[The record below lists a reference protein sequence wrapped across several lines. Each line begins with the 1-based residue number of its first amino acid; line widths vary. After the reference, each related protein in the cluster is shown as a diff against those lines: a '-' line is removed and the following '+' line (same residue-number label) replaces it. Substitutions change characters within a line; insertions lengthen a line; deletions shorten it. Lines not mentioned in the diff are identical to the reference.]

1 MYKKRFYGFA
11 VTAIV
16 LTGCGGGN
24 YQQNNTPQLS
34 PSQKLSRQ
42 YVDDIK
48 RSNQLTKDCSEAVNK
63 TDEAVLIHKEVLFA
77 AQSDS
82 NAKDLMSSKQRINA
96 KQSAAL
102 EKFIIAQKS
111 CRGLRIDSLRN
122 VPYLASA
129 YLDYFKKSDELD
141 SQLLSKKITIGEANQ
156 KVVTLLQER
165 TVNMHEARQKITADL
180 GAMRQKEISLALQQ
194 QGVAAQQAH
203 AAHHRKFVSESRQKD
218 NFSQLKRQMQNEKIK
233 NGTQI
238 SKVLVVTL

>member
-1 MYKKRFYGFA
+1 MGLIMYKKRFYGFA

-24 YQQNNTPQLS
+24 YQQNNTAQLS

-48 RSNQLTKDCSEAVNK
+48 RSNQLTRDCSEAVNK

-77 AQSDS
+77 SQGDA
-82 NAKDLMSSKQRINA
+82 NAKDLMSSKLRINA

-102 EKFIIAQKS
+102 DKFIIAQKS
-111 CRGLRIDSLRN
+111 CRALRIDSLKN

-129 YLDYFKKSDELD
+129 YLDYFKKSDELA
-141 SQLLSKKITIGEANQ
+141 SLLLSKKITIGEANQ

-165 TVNMHEARQKITADL
+165 TVSINEARQKITTDL
-180 GAMRQKEISLALQQ
+180 GAMRQKEIALALQQ
-194 QGVAAQQAH
+194 QGVAAQQAQAD
-203 AAHHRKFVSESRQKD
+203 AARRANDRLMWKDINDSLKPQWMDSTPSCLGPGCRQ
-218 NFSQLKRQMQNEKIK
+218 
-233 NGTQI
+233 
-238 SKVLVVTL
+238 